1 MNWQDGRN
9 LHQRTFLRGQETAP
23 RALGLDAHLACIQL
37 DDHSTFQVDARIQR
51 RSMTTHGAR

>member
-9 LHQRTFLRGQETAP
+9 LHQRTFLRGQGPAP

-37 DDHSTFQVDARIQR
+37 DDHSTFQVDARIHR
-51 RSMTTHGAR
+51 